1 MVESL
6 LYNGD
11 KMKEV
16 ADGIRADL
24 DEVQSLFSNE
34 ELLAEKYL
42 LLAIRN

>member
-1 MVESL
+1 MSLREVRYFLLQMVESL

-24 DEVQSLFSNE
+24 DEVQSLFFE
-34 ELLAEKYL
+34 
-42 LLAIRN
+42 